1 MDPSDTF
8 ENFDMTTFD
17 DFLQRESFEEEGGAS
32 YTHSAGSS
40 FSDSFDQM
48 PVYRSLDVMPEEDFS
63 QLQSLS
69 GIDKVFEVPVL
80 SRQPRSG
87 SVQHSAA
94 PIDLFAQL
102 DADLAHTSV
111 PSQSDLLGGK
121 ASVTSV
127 VVVASGLEELSATV
141 MAFLQARDVHH
152 EHCASSG
159 LWKCELTDFVDSCKF
174 HIQVYCDEDSS
185 SLEGCVEYTVEFLRV
200 AGCALLFSSQFQSF
214 KAQQQEKEVEQK
226 AERCDVSCLAPL
238 DLTQAQGALE
248 SLVGWVSSDQ
258 AAAVGAISG
267 LFSGQSAASLT
278 TGGQLN
284 EEGLAVMTLLGTLCM
299 QFMEAEASTVSCPSR
314 AGSALPMLS
323 LLRLLLQLRGQNDL
337 HSTTHAVLT
346 ALVDSL
352 VPATARLTA
361 SSHAS
366 ACVRKAAVEI
376 MEQL

>member
-1 MDPSDTF
+1 
-8 ENFDMTTFD
+8 MTTIY
-17 DFLQRESFEEEGGAS
+17 DFLQRESFEDEGAS
-32 YTHSAGSS
+32 HSHSAGSS

-48 PVYRSLDVMPEEDFS
+48 PVYRSLDVMPEDDLS
-63 QLQSLS
+63 LQSLS

-87 SVQHSAA
+87 SVVNNAA

-102 DADLAHTSV
+102 DADLAHSSV
-111 PSQSDLLGGK
+111 PSQSDLLGGM

-127 VVVASGLEELSATV
+127 VVVASGLEELSAIVT
-141 MAFLQARDVHH
+141 AFLQAREVHH
-152 EHCASSG
+152 EHCAASG

-174 HIQVYCDEDSS
+174 HIQIYCDEESCS
-185 SLEGCVEYTVEFLRV
+185 ESLEGCVKYTVEFLRV

-214 KAQQQEKEVEQK
+214 KVQQEEKVMQQKE
-226 AERCDVSCLAPL
+226 ERCDVSCLAPL
-238 DLTQAQGALE
+238 DLTQAQSALE
-248 SLVGWVSSDQ
+248 SLVGWVSADQ
-258 AAAVGAISG
+258 AVAVGAISA
-267 LFSGQSAASLT
+267 LFSGQSASSLT
-278 TGGQLN
+278 SGGQLS

-299 QFMEAEASTVSCPSR
+299 QFKEAEAAAVARPSC

-323 LLRLLLQLRGQNDL
+323 LMRLLLQLRGQNDL

-361 SSHAS
+361 SSQAS
-366 ACVRKAAVEI
+366 ASERQAAVDI